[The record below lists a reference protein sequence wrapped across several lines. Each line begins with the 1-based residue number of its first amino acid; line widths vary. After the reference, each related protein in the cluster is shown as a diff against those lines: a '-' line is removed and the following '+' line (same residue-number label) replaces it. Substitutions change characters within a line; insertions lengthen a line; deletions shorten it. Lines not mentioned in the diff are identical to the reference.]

1 MILSSKS
8 IDFFE
13 NSIEFRIAKIGD
25 RTICFRITITI
36 IIRFFKDLFHKQE
49 NLCYHKEENA
59 GTRQQVREPG
69 MGKRQKEC
77 KEM

>member
-25 RTICFRITITI
+25 RIICFRITITI
-36 IIRFFKDLFHKQE
+36 IIRFFKDLFHKQG
-49 NLCYHKEENA
+49 NLCYHKEKKCRNQAA
-59 GTRQQVREPG
+59 GERTGDGEAAER
-69 MGKRQKEC
+69 M
-77 KEM
+77 